1 MNIVC
6 KIETLSEAQKNVIV
20 ENLEIVEWAI
30 YKNIHVNEQIQGLG
44 YDDLYQVG
52 CLALCHAAATY
63 NGSTKFE
70 TYAQVVVKN
79 KLLDHCRAVL
89 KKQPS
94 MLYLDAP
101 AGDDSRNTLEGIV
114 SADSEDSMNSL
125 SEADILKIL
134 DSVKTGYNGVTLKG
148 IEAIE
153 LKIKGYTGK
162 EIAELYGVKSSHVG
176 AWISRAAAKLRKD
189 SHFLSMIL

>member
-1 MNIVC
+1 MC

-44 YDDLYQVG
+44 YNDLYQVG

-134 DSVKTGYNGVTLKG
+134 DSVKIGYNGVTLKG

>member
-1 MNIVC
+1 MC

-30 YKNIHVNEQIQGLG
+30 YKNIHINEQIQGLG

>member
-94 MLYLDAP
+94 MLYLDTP

>member
-6 KIETLSEAQKNVIV
+6 KIEALSEVQKNVIV

-30 YKNIHVNEQIQGLG
+30 YKNIHVNEKIQGLG

-89 KKQPS
+89 SQQPPL
-94 MLYLDAP
+94 LYLDAP
-101 AGDDSRNTLEGIV
+101 AGDDSRSTLEGII
-114 SADSEDSMNSL
+114 STDSEDSMNSL
-125 SEADILKIL
+125 SEAEILKIL
-134 DSVKTGYNGVTLKG
+134 DCVKTSYNGVTLKG

-176 AWISRAAAKLRKD
+176 AWISRAASKLRKD
-189 SHFLSMIL
+189 PHFLSMIL

>member
-6 KIETLSEAQKNVIV
+6 KIEALSEIQKNVVV

-94 MLYLDAP
+94 MLYMDAP
-101 AGDDSRNTLEGIV
+101 AGDDSRSTLEGII
-114 SADSEDSMNSL
+114 STDSEDSMNSL
-125 SEADILKIL
+125 SEAEILKIL
-134 DSVKTGYNGVTLKG
+134 DSVKTSYNGVTLKG

-162 EIAELYGVKSSHVG
+162 EIAELYGVKSSHIG

>member
-1 MNIVC
+1 VC
-6 KIETLSEAQKNVIV
+6 KIETLSEVQKNVIA
-20 ENLEIVEWAI
+20 ENLKIVDWAI
-30 YKNIHVNEQIQGLG
+30 YKYIQVNEHIQGLG

-79 KLLDHCRAVL
+79 KLMDHCRAVL
-89 KKQPS
+89 KKRPP
-94 MLYLDAP
+94 MRYLDAP
-101 AGDDSRNTLEGIV
+101 ASDDNRCTLEDIISV
-114 SADSEDSMNSL
+114 DAEDSLNSL

-134 DSVKTGYNGVTLKG
+134 DSVKTSYNGVTLKG
-148 IEAIE
+148 IKAIE

-162 EIAELYGVKSSHVG
+162 EIAALYGVKSTHVG

-189 SHFLSMIL
+189 SRFLSMIL

>member
-6 KIETLSEAQKNVIV
+6 KIEALSEVQKNVIV

-30 YKNIHVNEQIQGLG
+30 YKNIHANEQIQGLG

-101 AGDDSRNTLEGIV
+101 AGDDSRSTLEGII
-114 SADSEDSMNSL
+114 STDSEDSMNSL
-125 SEADILKIL
+125 SEAEILKIL
-134 DSVKTGYNGVTLKG
+134 DSVKTSYNGVALKG

-189 SHFLSMIL
+189 SQFLSMIL

>member
-30 YKNIHVNEQIQGLG
+30 YKNIHINEQIQGLG